1 MVPGLSPRMREAAM
15 LDRAF
20 WRWVCIVAALI
31 LSLLWL
37 FSVVAGGFSAPPW
50 VAPSSVVAL
59 AVAAVLFAALP

>member
-1 MVPGLSPRMREAAM
+1 M

-59 AVAAVLFAALP
+59 AVAAALFAALP

>member
-1 MVPGLSPRMREAAM
+1 M

-20 WRWVCIVAALI
+20 WRWLCIVAALI

-37 FSVVAGGFSAPPW
+37 FSIAVAGFSAPPW

-59 AVAAVLFAALP
+59 AVAAVLFAAPSGPAAPR